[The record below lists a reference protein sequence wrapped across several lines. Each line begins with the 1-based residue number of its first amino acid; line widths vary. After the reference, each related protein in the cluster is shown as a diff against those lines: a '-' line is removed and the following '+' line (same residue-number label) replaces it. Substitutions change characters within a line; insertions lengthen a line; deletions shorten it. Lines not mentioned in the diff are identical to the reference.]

1 VFTLLAATHLFTK
14 NKMIHVWGK
23 TQQVKNL
30 NIIRNPLEYLVAFPV
45 HKSQF
50 DYYVGPMDAMYRA
63 SNVPAPWPDVRN
75 VGGIHALPY
84 FQNTSR
90 IWLK

>member
-1 VFTLLAATHLFTK
+1 MR
-14 NKMIHVWGK
+14 NVWG
-23 TQQVKNL
+23 TTLQVKNL
-30 NIIRNPLEYLVAFPV
+30 NIIRNPLEYLVTFPE

-50 DYYVGPMDAMYRA
+50 DYYVGPMDAMYREG
-63 SNVPAPWPDVRN
+63 SVPAPWPDVRN
-75 VGGIHALPY
+75 VGEIHGLPY